1 MTVSDSGTTQANI
14 SIVTTVTSPV
24 PATLTFLTTM
34 TQSGSTTNV
43 NYVLSQSVF
52 TPTFSVTNRQI
63 VINGRSLFY
72 AAPYHTVRIIA
83 PAGSIGFM
91 TKSAVYQLGSS
102 TGGGIASF
110 PGVTPYY
117 YVSPMGHLY
126 EYPDTKPVRDR
137 APGKFFRRREVAGE
151 FIITLENP
159 FITASL
165 SRFSGSAFTIV
176 PVANGAAIAFNFQ
189 NSGTTNFMVSS
200 STSLIRTVAP
210 TSYGGRTLMVGSQT
224 YPNIDT
230 VEIAGEGFESY
241 EGVTTAFSTY
251 NAYYLNGRRA
261 VFSTSAR
268 LSSMIQEGQMF
279 LAGGGNATAGFSVD
293 GNKVLYAGITVFTIT
308 PSISSTNVNGPAI
321 VRYEGQTLSVTGGL
335 TINGVRFF
343 SFNPPPVNDGFAIN
357 GGASVSVGPNSAATV
372 YSSGTEALMTT
383 SDTLK
388 ADIAA
393 AQQPTTIPRNTAS
406 YATILRQ
413 GTTGILQLNGNDVV
427 AVTGSV
433 MTLTLRDNDRIRYNA
448 GTISIMPPDSRGPFK
463 GITSF
468 TYAPAGQDMQRF
480 INTVDRTFNVDSSY
494 QLLVDGSGR
503 ALLANDAQVKALVAN
518 PQFSVTFGSRDSQ
531 GQFTFMLGGSTIQTF
546 GRTTVT
552 HDIPIGGQLRLVNDV
567 LSGTDQNAVN
577 LFQATVSSITTF
589 FGNER
594 VPGTLTSPASITATS
609 PYRVYVT
616 GGSAFITDRS
626 SLQIA
631 INAAL
636 VEPPTTLPPPTTV
649 PTTPPTTMP
658 PVRGRVL
665 HVVNDGA
672 GNPIVMF
679 GDMQVISLTGSKQR
693 NISSTELVSYGSRVI
708 KVTDSNSQ
716 ELLRVMNI
724 DSFFYYDM
732 EGVLRASSSYRLPGS
747 GLLVYNE
754 VSGTALFTNNAEAI
768 EMISAAMPPTMS
780 NGGTTVGPD
789 GETTLTI
796 GGAETVPIVD
806 DKLVTVSS
814 IQTIRLSSDG
824 YTIINPDGSVAE
836 RVTGESFNKLVQY
849 DSMMDQPMVSVLNSS
864 IITLPGPQRIA
875 YDESTV
881 VVTNRSDIN
890 NVINSV
896 TPSGSQTVQFRM
908 TPDGN
913 TILVIG
919 GRDIITINQAL
930 VRRVEFYEYL
940 RYFNSTVTGTNI
952 VTNIMS
958 GSPVR
963 STTFTTYATTDNDPV
978 VFTGSSPS
986 SPPGLGYLFH
996 THNESFFTNRPDVFA
1011 AILSMFNMTS
1021 TLPPPPPTA
1030 TPKPGEMTSPEEVP
1044 ILNSDGSSW
1053 SNLLFMPVSY

>member
-1 MTVSDSGTTQANI
+1 MTVSGTPQTNI
-14 SIVTTVTSPV
+14 SIVTTVTSP
-24 PATLTFLTTM
+24 ASTTLTFLTIL
-34 TQSGSTTNV
+34 TQSAV
-43 NYVLSQSVF
+43 NYGLSQSAF

-63 VINGRSLFY
+63 VINGRSLFA
-72 AAPYHTVRIIA
+72 AAPFSTVRTIA
-83 PAGSIGFM
+83 PTGDIAF
-91 TKSAVYQLGSS
+91 TRRSAIYTLGSG
-102 TGGGIASF
+102 TGIASF
-110 PGVTPYY
+110 TGVSPYY

-126 EYPDTKPVRDR
+126 EYPDTKPVKDA
-137 APGKFFRRREVAGE
+137 APGKFFRRRTLGSE
-151 FIITLENP
+151 FIITSENS

-210 TSYGGRTLMVGSQT
+210 TSYGGRTLMVGSQS
-224 YPNIDT
+224 YSNIDT
-230 VEIAGEGFESY
+230 LEIAGEGFESY
-241 EGVTTAFSTY
+241 EGGTTAFSTY
-251 NAYYLNGRRA
+251 DAYYLNGRRA
-261 VFSTSAR
+261 VFSTSTR
-268 LSSMIQEGQMF
+268 LSSMIQEGRMF
-279 LAGGGNATAGFSVD
+279 LAGGGTATAGFRVE

-308 PSISSTNVNGPAI
+308 PSTSSTNVNGPAN
-321 VRYEGQTLSVTGGL
+321 VRYEGQTLSASGVFTF
-335 TINGVRFF
+335 NGVRFF
-343 SFNPPPVNDGFAIN
+343 SYNPPPVSDGFAIN
-357 GGASVSVGPNSAATV
+357 GGATVSLAPNTAATV
-372 YSSGTEALMTT
+372 YRSGTEALLTN
-383 SDTLK
+383 SDTLR
-388 ADIAA
+388 AAITA

-448 GTISIMPPDSRGPFK
+448 GTISIMPPDSRGPFN

-468 TYAPAGQDMQRF
+468 TYAPAGQDIQRF

-531 GQFTFMLGGSTIQTF
+531 GRFPFMLGGSTIQTF
-546 GRTTVT
+546 GRSTVT
-552 HDIPIGGQLRLVNDV
+552 HDIPIGGRLRLVNDV

-665 HVVNDGA
+665 RVVNDGA

-708 KVTDSNSQ
+708 RVTDSNSQ

-732 EGVLRASSSYRLPGS
+732 EGTLRASSSYRLPGS

-836 RVTGESFNKLVQY
+836 RVTGESFNRLVQY
-849 DSMMDQPMVSVLNSS
+849 DSMMDQPMVSGLNSS
-864 IITLPGPQRIA
+864 IITLAGPQRIA

-940 RYFNSTVTGTNI
+940 RYFNSTVTGTNV

-963 STTFTTYATTDNDPV
+963 STTFTTYTTTDNDPV

>member
-1 MTVSDSGTTQANI
+1 MTVSGTPQTNI
-14 SIVTTVTSPV
+14 SIVTTVTSP
-24 PATLTFLTTM
+24 ASTTLTFLTIL
-34 TQSGSTTNV
+34 TQSAV
-43 NYVLSQSVF
+43 NYGLSQSAF

-63 VINGRSLFY
+63 VINGRSLFT
-72 AAPYHTVRIIA
+72 AAPFSTVRTIA
-83 PAGSIGFM
+83 PTGDIAF
-91 TKSAVYQLGSS
+91 TRRSAIYTLGSG
-102 TGGGIASF
+102 TGIASF
-110 PGVTPYY
+110 TGVSPYY

-126 EYPDTKPVRDR
+126 EYPDTKPVKDK
-137 APGKFFRRREVAGE
+137 APGKFFRRRALGSE
-151 FIITLENP
+151 FIITSENS
-159 FITASL
+159 FITTSL

-210 TSYGGRTLMVGSQT
+210 TSYGGRTLMVGSQS
-224 YPNIDT
+224 YSNIDT
-230 VEIAGEGFESY
+230 LELAGEGFESY
-241 EGVTTAFSTY
+241 EGGTTAFSTY
-251 NAYYLNGRRA
+251 DAYYLNGRRA

-268 LSSMIQEGQMF
+268 LSSMIQEGRMF
-279 LAGGGNATAGFSVD
+279 LAGGGTATAGFRVE

-308 PSISSTNVNGPAI
+308 PSVTSTNVNGPAV
-321 VRYEGQTLSVTGGL
+321 VRYEGQAVTGGL
-335 TINGVRFF
+335 AISGVTLF
-343 SFNPPPVNDGFAIN
+343 SYNPPPVNDGFAIN
-357 GGASVSVGPNSAATV
+357 GGASVALQPNTVATV
-372 YSSGTEALMTT
+372 YSSGTEALLTN
-383 SDTLK
+383 SDTLR
-388 ADIAA
+388 AAIAA

-413 GTTGILQLNGNDVV
+413 GTGILQLNGNDVV

-433 MTLTLRDNDRIRYNA
+433 MTLTLRDNDRVRYNA
-448 GTISIMPPDSRGPFK
+448 GTISIMPPDSRGPFN

-468 TYAPAGQDMQRF
+468 TYAPAGQDIQRF

-518 PQFSVTFGSRDSQ
+518 PQFSVTFGQRNPQ

-546 GRTTVT
+546 GRSTVT
-552 HDIPIGGQLRLVNDV
+552 HDIPIGGRLRLVNDV

-665 HVVNDGA
+665 RVVNDGA

-693 NISSTELVSYGSRVI
+693 NISSTELVSYGGRMI
-708 KVTDSNSQ
+708 RVTDSNSQ

-768 EMISAAMPPTMS
+768 EMISAAMPPSMS
-780 NGGTTVGPD
+780 NSGTTVGSG
-789 GETTLTI
+789 GETILTI

-824 YTIINPDGSVAE
+824 YTILNPDGSVAE
-836 RVTGESFNKLVQY
+836 RVTGESFNRLVQY

-881 VVTNRSDIN
+881 VVTNRSDVN

-940 RYFNSTVTGTNI
+940 RYFNSTVTGTNV

-963 STTFTTYATTDNDPV
+963 STTFTTYTTTDNDPV

-1011 AILSMFNMTS
+1011 AILTMFNMTS